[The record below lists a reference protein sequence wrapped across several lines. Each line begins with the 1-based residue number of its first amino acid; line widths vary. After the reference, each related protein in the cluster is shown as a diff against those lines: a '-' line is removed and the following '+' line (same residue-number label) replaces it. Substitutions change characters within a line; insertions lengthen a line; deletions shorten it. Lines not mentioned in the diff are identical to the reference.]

1 MATAISLYD
10 GTTTINL
17 TLASGYLPE
26 DYKMDS
32 CDFAKLDDPEI
43 TASIDLL
50 ITSTTGLL
58 VQALVNAVELMA
70 MAAFRR
76 QQKPASFPKVFL
88 QLQMDGEANTWRA
101 EIIDCKLKPGDDFL
115 RNWFAFS
122 QKATLLITH
131 KAFEGPRKELS
142 ISSNGNSAATGGRSI
157 TNNANNWIGIAGSQV
172 GGVLPTPVELQL
184 TNTSGG
190 TRNYRHFFLATNAF
204 SDPANFS
211 HRISGGSVTLSAS
224 GSTYTGEIQVALSST
239 VMQDTQGRSFRPI
252 IRITT
257 LGGPVYC
264 RPELQDSTGNIPLT
278 PDTKEV
284 YIPAIS
290 TAFIELDS
298 IPLPPG
304 GNYASWSDTAFSLL
318 FRGAGAY
325 AITVESTQL
334 TPTDSYQYIA
344 QIGNSIANNVIVTFD
359 NIEEIYHS
367 GGYMY
372 YSNKAGRLRVWPG
385 QTQRILILQDEGG
398 SSTTTQ
404 TMSVRAYI
412 RERRLTV

>member
-50 ITSTTGLL
+50 ITSTTGPL

-70 MAAFRR
+70 AAAFRR

-88 QLQMDGEANTWRA
+88 QLQMDGEANNWRA

-190 TRNYRHFFLATNAF
+190 SRSYRHFFLATNAF

-211 HRISGGSVTLSAS
+211 HRIAGGSTTTVGDSVSIARVT
-224 GSTYTGEIQVALSST
+224 TALSST
-239 VMQDTQGRSFRPI
+239 VMQDTQGRTFKPI

-264 RPELQDSTGNIPLT
+264 RPELRESTGNIDLT
-278 PDTKEV
+278 PDTKEK
-284 YIPAIS
+284 YIPSLS
-290 TAFIELDS
+290 TAFIELYS
-298 IPLPPG
+298 LALPPG
-304 GNYASWSDTAFSLL
+304 GYQTAWGDTVFGLV
-318 FRGAGAY
+318 FRSAGAY
-325 AITVESTQL
+325 SVTVESTQL
-334 TPTDSYQYIA
+334 TPTDSYQYIT
-344 QIGNSIANNVIVTFD
+344 QLGLNIVNNGTITFD
-359 NIEEIYHS
+359 NIEENYHA
-367 GGYMY
+367 GGQMI
-372 YSNKAGRLRVWPG
+372 YSNKAGRLQVWPG

>member
-17 TLASGYLPE
+17 TTASGYLPE
-26 DYKMDS
+26 DYHMDS

-50 ITSTTGLL
+50 ITSTTGPL
-58 VQALVNAVELMA
+58 VQALVNGVELMS

-88 QLQMDGEANTWRA
+88 QLQVDGEANSWRA

-157 TNNANNWIGIAGSQV
+157 TNNANNWIQIAAAQV

-190 TRNYRHFFLATNAF
+190 TRPYRHFFLATNAF

-211 HRISGGSVTLSAS
+211 HRIAGGSTTTVGDSVTTSPV
-224 GSTYTGEIQVALSST
+224 TTALSST
-239 VMQDTQGRSFRPI
+239 VMQDTQGNTFKPI

-264 RPELQDSTGNIPLT
+264 RPELRDSSDTVILT
-278 PDTKEV
+278 PDTKEK
-284 YIPAIS
+284 YIPSLS

-304 GNYASWSDTAFSLL
+304 GNYASWTGTSFRLAFRS
-318 FRGAGAY
+318 AGAY
-325 AITVESTQL
+325 SVTVESTQL
-334 TPTDSYQYIA
+334 TPTDSYQYLT
-344 QIGNSIANNVIVTFD
+344 QSSFSIANNGVITFD
-359 NIEEIYHS
+359 NIEELYHT
-367 GGYMY
+367 GGQPVF
-372 YSNKAGRLRVWPG
+372 SNKVGRLRVWPG